1 MLAKLQDLAGQK
13 AAVLGEEQLDEDTK
27 AERVNGLQVK
37 IFCDA
42 TDGLNMFPCGQLDG
56 ADIEDLAMTM
66 EYSPSSKVT
75 PGRPSTAVTP
85 SPRCTATRPWS

>member
-1 MLAKLQDLAGQK
+1 
-13 AAVLGEEQLDEDTK
+13 
-27 AERVNGLQVK
+27 
-37 IFCDA
+37 
-42 TDGLNMFPCGQLDG
+42 MFPCGQLDG

-85 SPRCTATRPWS
+85 SSRCTATRPWS